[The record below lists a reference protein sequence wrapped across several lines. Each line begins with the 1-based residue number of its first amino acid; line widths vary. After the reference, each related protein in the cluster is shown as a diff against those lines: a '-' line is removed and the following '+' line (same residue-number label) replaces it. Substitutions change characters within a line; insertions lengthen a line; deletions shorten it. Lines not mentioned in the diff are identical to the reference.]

1 MKVQLGSSTNY
12 NVIFSIPV
20 MNISF
25 VVTEFD
31 VMEGEGVV
39 TLVLE
44 KTDGAVGPVVVK
56 IFTVEGTAF
65 GMLI

>member
-1 MKVQLGSSTNY
+1 
-12 NVIFSIPV
+12 

-39 TLVLE
+39 TLMLE
-44 KTDGAVGPVVVK
+44 KTEGAIGPVSVRL
-56 IFTVEGTAF
+56 FTEEGTAL
-65 GMLI
+65 GMFCLPNFVNCFIGTHVKKVR

>member
-1 MKVQLGSSTNY
+1 M
-12 NVIFSIPV
+12 FSIPV

-39 TLVLE
+39 TLMLE
-44 KTDGAVGPVVVK
+44 KTEGAVGPVAIR

-65 GMLI
+65 GMLIQMVSLGVP